1 MRTVGRRD
9 GLVRGG
15 GLGPRRG
22 RKGGRGRRGD
32 GPVRPVGDGRGT
44 SQAAGIK
51 GVAKG
56 WDERDRRR
64 DGTGEERTGN
74 THRAEGVVL

>member
-1 MRTVGRRD
+1 M
-9 GLVRGG
+9 
-15 GLGPRRG
+15 
-22 RKGGRGRRGD
+22 
-32 GPVRPVGDGRGT
+32 RPVGDGRGT